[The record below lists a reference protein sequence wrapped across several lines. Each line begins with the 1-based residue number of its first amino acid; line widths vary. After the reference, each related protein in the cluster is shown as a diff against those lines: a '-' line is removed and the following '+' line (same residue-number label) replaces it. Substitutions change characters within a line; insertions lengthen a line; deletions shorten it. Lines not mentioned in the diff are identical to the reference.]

1 MNFVECLSCS
11 RTILTEGALVER
23 LKNELGLTMDPYVN
37 HAGLIYDNP
46 DALATFY
53 RQYIAIA
60 QRYDTPIMLM
70 TPTRRVNADTVPQ
83 SKYANKSLIADAC
96 AYLKGVRADYVGFIE
111 KIFVGGLLGCK
122 GDAYNPVEALGEE
135 EAYRFH
141 KIQVNEFAKQ
151 KVDFLFAGIMPA
163 ISESIGMAR
172 AMEESEI
179 PYIISFMVK
188 KDGRLLDGTPIA
200 EAIDIVDRAVDALP
214 VGYMANCIHP
224 SNLIQAL
231 EQEVNANLRV
241 SGRFLGI
248 QANASSLEPDELNCY
263 GALQQEDFDEMVD
276 KMLYLANE
284 HQLKILGGCCGTDDI
299 FIEKLA
305 VKIKQSVR

>member
-1 MNFVECLSCS
+1 M
-11 RTILTEGALVER
+11 LTEGALVER

-53 RQYIAIA
+53 KQYIAIA

-70 TPTRRVNADTVPQ
+70 TPTRKVNLDTVSR
-83 SKYANKSLIADAC
+83 SKYSGRSVIADAC
-96 AYLKGVRADYVGFIE
+96 AYLNSIKDGYRDFSSKV
-111 KIFVGGLLGCK
+111 FVGGLLGCK
-122 GDAYNPVEALGEE
+122 GDAYKPGEALGAE

-141 KIQVNEFAKQ
+141 KVQVAEFAKGE
-151 KVDFLFAGIMPA
+151 VDYLFAGIMPA
-163 ISESIGMAR
+163 ISEGIGMAR
-172 AMEESEI
+172 AMAESGI

-200 EAIDIVDRAVDALP
+200 EATEIIDREVDVLP

-248 QANASSLEPDELNCY
+248 QANASSLEPDELNCC
-263 GALQQEDFDEMVD
+263 GVLQQEDFDEMVD

-284 HQLKILGGCCGTDDI
+284 HQLKILGGCCGTDDV

-305 VKIKQSVR
+305 GRLNVKVGKQ

>member
-1 MNFVECLSCS
+1 M
-11 RTILTEGALVER
+11 LTEGALVER

-70 TPTRRVNADTVPQ
+70 TPTRKVNLDTVCR
-83 SKYANKSLIADAC
+83 SKYSGRSVIADAC
-96 AYLKGVRADYVGFIE
+96 AYLNSIKDGYRDFSDKVFI
-111 KIFVGGLLGCK
+111 GGLLGCK
-122 GDAYNPVEALGEE
+122 GDAYKPGEALGEE

-141 KIQVNEFAKQ
+141 SVQVAEFAKG
-151 KVDFLFAGIMPA
+151 KVDYLFAGIMPA
-163 ISESIGMAR
+163 IIENIGMAR
-172 AMEESEI
+172 AMAESGV
-179 PYIISFMVK
+179 PYIISFMVR
-188 KDGRLLDGTPIA
+188 KDGCLLDGTPIA
-200 EAIDIVDRAVDALP
+200 EATKLIDGKVDAP
-214 VGYMANCIHP
+214 PIGYMANCIHP
-224 SNLIQAL
+224 SNLIKAL

-248 QANASSLEPDELNCY
+248 QANASSLEHDELNCC
-263 GALQQEDFDEMVD
+263 GVLQQEDFDVMVD
-276 KMLYLANE
+276 EMLYLANE
-284 HQLKILGGCCGTDDI
+284 HQLKILGGCCGTDDV

-305 VKIKQSVR
+305 VKIKQGVR

>member
-1 MNFVECLSCS
+1 
-11 RTILTEGALVER
+11 
-23 LKNELGLTMDPYVN
+23 MDPYVN
-37 HAGLIYDNP
+37 HAGLIYGNP

-70 TPTRRVNADTVPQ
+70 TPTRRVSADTVSR
-83 SKYANKSLIADAC
+83 SKYTGNNLIADAC
-96 AYLKGVRADYVGFIE
+96 SYLNGIRADYTDFSE

-122 GDAYNPVEALGEE
+122 GDAYKPAEALDVE

-141 KIQVNEFAKQ
+141 RVQVDEFARQ

-163 ISESIGMAR
+163 ISEAIGMAR
-172 AMEESEI
+172 AMAESGV
-179 PYIISFMVK
+179 PYIISFMVR

-200 EAIDIVDRAVDALP
+200 EAAKIIDGEVDALP

-231 EQEVNANLRV
+231 EQEVNADLRKT
-241 SGRFLGI
+241 GRFLGI
-248 QANASSLEPDELNCY
+248 QANASSLEPDELNCC
-263 GALQQEDFDEMVD
+263 GVLQQEDFDEMVD
-276 KMLYLANE
+276 EMIYLHNV
-284 HQLKILGGCCGTDDI
+284 HQLKILGGCCGTDSV
-299 FIEKLA
+299 FLEKLA
-305 VKIKQSVR
+305 GRVKAIAG

>member
-1 MNFVECLSCS
+1 
-11 RTILTEGALVER
+11 
-23 LKNELGLTMDPYVN
+23 MDPYVN

-70 TPTRRVNADTVPQ
+70 TPTRKVNLDSVSR
-83 SKYANKSLIADAC
+83 SKYSGRSVITDAC
-96 AYLKGVRADYVGFIE
+96 AYLNGIKDDYRDFSG

-122 GDAYNPVEALGEE
+122 GDAYKPNEALGVE

-141 KIQVNEFAKQ
+141 KVQVAEFAKG
-151 KVDFLFAGIMPA
+151 KVDYLFAGIMPA
-163 ISESIGMAR
+163 ISEAIGMAS
-172 AMEESEI
+172 AMAESGI

-200 EAIDIVDRAVDALP
+200 EATEIIDREVDVLP

-231 EQEVNANLRV
+231 EQEVNAHLRV
-241 SGRFLGI
+241 YGRFLGI
-248 QANASSLEPDELNCY
+248 QANASSLEPDELNCC
-263 GALQQEDFDEMVD
+263 GVLQQEDFDEMVD
-276 KMLYLANE
+276 EMIYLANE
-284 HQLKILGGCCGTDDI
+284 HQLKILGGCCGTDDV

-305 VKIKQSVR
+305 IKIKQSVR

>member
-1 MNFVECLSCS
+1 
-11 RTILTEGALVER
+11 
-23 LKNELGLTMDPYVN
+23 MDPYVN

-70 TPTRRVNADTVPQ
+70 TPTRKVNLDSVSR
-83 SKYANKSLIADAC
+83 SKYSGRSVITDAC
-96 AYLKGVRADYVGFIE
+96 AYLNGIKDDYRDFSG

-122 GDAYNPVEALGEE
+122 GDAYKPNEALGVE

-141 KIQVNEFAKQ
+141 KVQVAEFAKG
-151 KVDFLFAGIMPA
+151 KFDYLFAGIMPA
-163 ISESIGMAR
+163 ISEAIGMAS
-172 AMEESEI
+172 AMAESGI

-200 EAIDIVDRAVDALP
+200 EATEIIDREVDVLP

-231 EQEVNANLRV
+231 EQEVNAHLRV
-241 SGRFLGI
+241 YGRFLGI
-248 QANASSLEPDELNCY
+248 QANASSLEPDELNCC
-263 GALQQEDFDEMVD
+263 GVLQQEDFDEMVD
-276 KMLYLANE
+276 EMIYLANE
-284 HQLKILGGCCGTDDI
+284 HQLKILGGCCGTDDV

-305 VKIKQSVR
+305 IKIKQSVR